1 MASQKSK
8 NDELELENLNRQQVF
23 VSIHNRWMVPAGNM
37 YPVDGSE
44 EVGAGNIYIY
54 IYIRCRVAEEVGARN
69 TYVRCRVPEEVGTKN
84 I

>member
-1 MASQKSK
+1 VASQKSK
-8 NDELELENLNRQQVF
+8 NDEELENLNRQQVF

-54 IYIRCRVAEEVGARN
+54 IRCRVAEEVGARN